1 MSTSENTREI
11 TIVLPDHVMING
23 AVDAPD
29 HLRVL
34 NTAKWD
40 QDFIITALT
49 HGVSQKLG
57 DVWSVSKKDEEK
69 LSNAHKA
76 LEAGDWNQRTVG
88 SKASKLTKLVNEL
101 KPEDMQKLSPEAKA
115 ALIAMLNA

>member
-11 TIVLPDHVMING
+11 TIVLPDHVTING

>member
-1 MSTSENTREI
+1 MNASENTREI
-11 TIVLPDHVMING
+11 VILLPDHVTING
-23 AVDAPD
+23 AADAPE

-57 DVWSVSKKDEEK
+57 DVWSVSKKDTEK
-69 LSNAHKA
+69 LANAHKA
-76 LEAGDWNQRTVG
+76 LEAGDWNQRVQG
-88 SKASKLTKLVNEL
+88 SKASKLTKLIGEL
-101 KPEDMQKLSPEAKA
+101 KPEDMQKLSSEAKA
-115 ALIAMLNA
+115 ALIAALSA

>member
-1 MSTSENTREI
+1 MNASENTREI
-11 TIVLPDHVMING
+11 TIVLPDHVTING
-23 AVDAPD
+23 AVDAPE
-29 HLRVL
+29 HLRML

-57 DVWSVSKKDEEK
+57 DVWSVSKKDIEK
-69 LSNAHKA
+69 LANAHKA
-76 LEAGDWNQRTVG
+76 LEAGDWNQRVTG